1 MADYLQWATHSH
13 RLPRHDAERRPW
25 RRFEIVVMAVAQA
38 GQQMDHQDLAGLSL
52 SEGEVHINEVNQE
65 HDIVQEQRPQ
75 IGQRHR
81 GRMACSL
88 GGAGAGQWR

>member
-1 MADYLQWATHSH
+1 M
-13 RLPRHDAERRPW
+13 
-25 RRFEIVVMAVAQA
+25 VVMAVAQR

-52 SEGEVHINEVNQE
+52 CEGEVHINEVNQE

-88 GGAGAGQWR
+88 TGAGAGIAAGAVAAKESGVERLRPPAADS